1 MPAECRMSW
10 ACAATGAA
18 KTLLQPY
25 TIGSTTYF
33 DSRFPRPHNI
43 TELAIDESYDLY
55 GKNYPISMILNI
67 GPGIPS
73 KHDVR
78 ILAKASRTFSWPDKS
93 KLTIWRAKVPRINRN
108 ASRLQQHL
116 QQESLAPTRS
126 NTDSTTGSEEERMI
140 EANIK
145 GRLEVE
151 QSDQGGSN
159 IYCRIAP
166 EVSGKNLSLNDVS
179 AMDQSN
185 EVIDAFLAD
194 KKTKELIEHAANQ
207 YILIPAVIAA

>member
-1 MPAECRMSW
+1 
-10 ACAATGAA
+10 
-18 KTLLQPY
+18 
-25 TIGSTTYF
+25 
-33 DSRFPRPHNI
+33 
-43 TELAIDESYDLY
+43 
-55 GKNYPISMILNI
+55 LNI

-93 KLTIWRAKVPRINRN
+93 KLTIWRARAPRIDPN

-116 QQESLAPTRS
+116 RQESLAPTRS
-126 NTDSTTGSEEERMI
+126 NTDSSTGSEEERLI
-140 EANIK
+140 EEKIK
-145 GRLEVE
+145 NRLEVE

-185 EVIDAFLAD
+185 DVIDVFLAD
-194 KKTKELIEHAANQ
+194 GKTKDLIERAANQ
-207 YILIPAVIAA
+207 YTLIPAVIAA